1 MREPTPLRT
10 WIAIAMTVLGVL
22 IVIFNGDGAQ
32 QAPQG
37 NVWLGGGLGVLSAFG
52 IAVMFVVTRRH
63 PETPVLLACATGI
76 LLSGAFALF
85 GAPAGDLMPGNW
97 VPVILMGLVI
107 MPLSWAL
114 LTLAPRYTSPTN
126 VSLFMLLE
134 MVLGPFW
141 VWVGVGERPS
151 IEMIGGA
158 ALVLLTLIAFFL
170 SAARDAAAAPK
181 AD

>member
-1 MREPTPLRT
+1 M
-10 WIAIAMTVLGVL
+10 L

-85 GAPAGDLMPGNW
+85 GAPAGDLVPGNW